1 MAVNLAKGRERTQV
15 DVARRKIV
23 KLIAAGGVGLI
34 TSPWV
39 FQGARSAGRPVK
51 IGMISPQ
58 TGAIASFAEADRFVL
73 AGANKALE
81 QGLTIAGENHPVQII
96 YKDSQSNP
104 NRASELAAQLINNE
118 HVDLMLASASSET
131 CNPVSDQCEL
141 KGVPCITTTE
151 VWQSWFFPRKGDPKT
166 GFEWTYHFN
175 WGFDMAAGLFVEMWQ
190 SLPTNKTIGTLFT
203 NDPDGMAAND
213 AQHGLPAFFSAKGF
227 NVHNVGLYPPL
238 ADDFTAQIS
247 ELKKADC
254 DIVCGIFNP
263 PQFAIFWTQCAQQNY
278 RPKIVTPLKALLFPT
293 AVEALGDRGVGMST
307 EVWWSHHHPF
317 KSGLTG
323 ETAEQFCNAY
333 EAATGKQWTQP
344 IGFQHANLEVAVDV
358 LKRAQKLEP
367 KAIRDAIAQTDYNS
381 LVGHVTWKGGPTN
394 PVPNVCTTPLVGGQW
409 KKGKKFKYDLDIV
422 FNKTAPEI
430 ALDSAF
436 EPVS

>member
-1 MAVNLAKGRERTQV
+1 MAMNRARGRDRGQV
-15 DVARRKIV
+15 DTGRRKVV
-23 KLIAAGGVGLI
+23 KLIAAGSAGLI

-39 FQGARSAGRPVK
+39 FQAARAGGRPVK

-118 HVDLMLASASSET
+118 HVDLMLAAASSET

-151 VWQSWFFPRKGDPKT
+151 VWQSCFFLRKGDPKV

-175 WGFDMAAGLFVEMWQ
+175 WGFDQAAGLFVEMWQ
-190 SLPTNKTIGTLFT
+190 SLPTNKIIGTLFT

-213 AQHGLPAFFSAKGF
+213 AQHGLPAFFSSKGF

-238 ADDFTAQIS
+238 ADDFTAQIA
-247 ELKKADC
+247 ELKKANC

-323 ETAEQFCNAY
+323 ETAEQFCDAY

-344 IGFQHANLEVAVDV
+344 IGFQHANIEVAVDV

-381 LVGHVTWKGGPTN
+381 LVGRVTWKGGPTN

-422 FNKTAPEI
+422 FNRTAPEI